1 MSRLTTFALTLAESI
16 TVDVL
21 MIYLFS
27 IPAGPLMYAL
37 FGTSFLIAAY
47 TALE

>member
-1 MSRLTTFALTLAESI
+1 MSRKTIFGITFAAGLI
-16 TVDVL
+16 VDT
-21 MIYLFS
+21 IIISLFS
-27 IPAGPLMYAL
+27 IPAGPLMYTL

>member
-1 MSRLTTFALTLAESI
+1 MSRKTIFATTFTAGLVVDALVI
-16 TVDVL
+16 H
-21 MIYLFS
+21 LFS
-27 IPAGPLMYAL
+27 IPAGPLMYTL